1 MRSLI
6 GTRAAVTWLMLVA
19 ATLVSF
25 TMVETL
31 GSGTAVAVLTMGIA
45 TVKMRLVCLD
55 FMELRDSPIK
65 LRLALEVFCA
75 AMWLT
80 LTGLYLWA

>member
-1 MRSLI
+1 MHSLI

-31 GSGTAVAVLTMGIA
+31 GSGTAVAVLTMGIT

-55 FMELRDSPIK
+55 FMELRDAPIK
-65 LRLALEVFCA
+65 LRLGLEVFCA